1 MSRTD
6 KKPKSQ
12 STKITLYVDKEVLKE
27 FKKLA
32 IDQEQGFSALAQAA
46 FEAYL
51 KSQKNESHSP
61 RKS

>member
-1 MSRTD
+1 MPRTD
-6 KKPKSQ
+6 KKLKSQ
-12 STKITLYVDKEVLKE
+12 TKVTLYVDKDVLKE

-32 IDQEQGFSALAQAA
+32 IDKEQGFSALAQAA

-51 KSQKNESHSP
+51 KSHKESHSQ